1 MYLIEL
7 SISGWRRDE
16 VDGRLEDHWEVEQ
29 NVHKAQASVDFMLSG
44 YVMIAVLN
52 TGCQI

>member
-16 VDGRLEDHWEVEQ
+16 VDGRLEVHWEVEQ

-44 YVMIAVLN
+44 M
-52 TGCQI
+52 